1 MTVKIHRHFVN
12 RARDVS
18 TPLHAAIAQIGHI
31 QMPDRRRL
39 GLACFLARAVVGQQL
54 STTAARSIWARV
66 EAAVRARESSMPEF
80 FSQKNARLLRQ
91 CGLSNNKVRALLAI
105 REAHEAGLLSMR
117 RLRRMS
123 HAQRSEQL
131 VAIWGIGQWTADMA
145 SIFFFRD
152 PDVWPQGD
160 LAVQKTFQLLCGK
173 RSKSKMIELANSFAP
188 YRSYLALYMWR
199 HLDAPK
205 PKDMKTA
212 AKNKQPL

>member
-1 MTVKIHRHFVN
+1 MTVKIHRHFVKT
-12 RARDVS
+12 ARRVS
-18 TPLHAAIAQIGHI
+18 TPLHAAIARIGHV

-39 GLACFLARAVVGQQL
+39 GLAYFLARAVVGQQL
-54 STTAARSIWARV
+54 STTAARSIWFRV
-66 EAAVRARESSMPEF
+66 EAAVKARESAMPEF
-80 FSQKNARLLRQ
+80 FCQKNARLLRQ

-105 REAHEAGLLSMR
+105 RDAQEAGLLSLR
-117 RLRRMS
+117 RLRRLS

-145 SIFFFRD
+145 SIFFFGD

-160 LAVQKTFQLLCGK
+160 LAVQKTFQRLCGK
-173 RSKSKMIELANSFAP
+173 RSQSKTIELANSFAP

-199 HLDAPK
+199 HLDTPT
-205 PKDMKTA
+205 PKDRKTA